1 MIHGITAAK
10 ESGQKRIV
18 KCRIRFSSSDIIV
31 KLEKRISYYFK
42 SLNEK
47 REIAIGQSLRR
58 A

>member
-1 MIHGITAAK
+1 MVLLQQKSLVRK
-10 ESGQKRIV
+10 EIV
-18 KCRIRFSSSDIIV
+18 KYRIRFSSSDIIV